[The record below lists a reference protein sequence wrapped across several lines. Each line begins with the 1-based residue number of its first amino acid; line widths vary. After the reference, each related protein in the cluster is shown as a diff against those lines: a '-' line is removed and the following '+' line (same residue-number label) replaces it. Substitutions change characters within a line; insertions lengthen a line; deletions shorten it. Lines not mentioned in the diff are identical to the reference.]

1 MEKMIKLSAV
11 FKVKA
16 EEDEMLLEMAIT
28 YDAKKADKKGRTIED
43 LYESLKKLATHQVK
57 QIHEEAEVLDASAD
71 EVKEHYE
78 QE

>member
-1 MEKMIKLSAV
+1 MEKMIKLVAV
-11 FKVKA
+11 FKVKD

-28 YDAKKADKKGRTIED
+28 YDADKADKKGRTIED

-57 QIHEEAEVLDASAD
+57 QILEDAEVLDATAD
-71 EVKEHYE
+71 EVEAHYE

>member
-11 FKVKA
+11 FKVKD
-16 EEDEMLLEMAIT
+16 EEDEMILEMAIT
-28 YDAKKADKKGRTIED
+28 YDADKADKKGRTIED
-43 LYESLKKLATHQVK
+43 LYESLKKLATYQVK
-57 QIHEEAEVLDASAD
+57 QVNEDAEVSEATAD